1 MAAPSRSVSANLE
14 GMRVPALQL
23 RALSGQLPPQ
33 RQVSA
38 PVGHSSAAPESPPPG
53 GGKQLDGVLLHHSG
67 HPQHGGPPPP
77 TTGGTRFSFV
87 SSSPQRSTGNV
98 LATPRSL
105 VTMAGTRHH
114 LKDGFSHFGDADAEH
129 NTSLTP
135 LSSTTASSARRP
147 ASGMDLPTAQALQRQ
162 LDDVLHEVR
171 QRQHEHDELHVAVR
185 VIQQRLNDAGPQ
197 RAIVPIPSLPP
208 GVASDVNSHELSS
221 ALLEMQDRMQASI
234 TDVLEQHQQ
243 RFDEAMQQMAANV
256 LSPTMSQ
263 ATSAASLHALERRVD
278 ELVNE
283 TANQASRLESLSMHA
298 QGQHEGLQAENN
310 KVVALMRTLREQQ
323 EQHRQLLQEQQ
334 QDLQSVRTRQQEV
347 EPAAA
352 VAATRSLEMQLH
364 ELVLE
369 LRKLQ
374 REQQSLAQT
383 GFRPSTGEESADGF
397 DAFDVNTMAKEL
409 REETGHVAT
418 MLDNVRQEKC
428 EVIAM
433 MHTFQIDKD
442 EALRE
447 MDSLRRT
454 AREELSLVM
463 PAHDES
469 QSQLD
474 QQMQQHIF
482 NGRAPVQ
489 TMALPLQSAAAG
501 PISPALVS
509 RGVLPGKFPG
519 NSLDVG
525 QGGKHT
531 VRRFLSQPIGVSPRT
546 DMGVA
551 VAVAPSHSSVARPAM
566 SQSMLR

>member
-1 MAAPSRSVSANLE
+1 
-14 GMRVPALQL
+14 
-23 RALSGQLPPQ
+23 
-33 RQVSA
+33 
-38 PVGHSSAAPESPPPG
+38 
-53 GGKQLDGVLLHHSG
+53 
-67 HPQHGGPPPP
+67 
-77 TTGGTRFSFV
+77 
-87 SSSPQRSTGNV
+87 
-98 LATPRSL
+98 
-105 VTMAGTRHH
+105 MAGTRHH
-114 LKDGFSHFGDADAEH
+114 LKDGFSHFGDTDAEQ

-197 RAIVPIPSLPP
+197 SAIVPMPPLPL
-208 GVASDVNSHELSS
+208 GVAADVDSQELSS
-221 ALLEMQDRMQASI
+221 ALLEMQERMQASI

-256 LSPTMSQ
+256 LSPTISQ

-278 ELVNE
+278 ELANE
-283 TANQASRLESLSMHA
+283 TANQASRLEALSMQA

-334 QDLQSVRTRQQEV
+334 QDLQCVRAQQQEV

-383 GFRPSTGEESADGF
+383 GLRPSTGEESADGF
-397 DAFDVNTMAKEL
+397 DALDVNAMAKEL

-454 AREELSLVM
+454 AREELSFVM
-463 PAHDES
+463 PAHEES

-474 QQMQQHIF
+474 PQMQQHLF

-489 TMALPLQSAAAG
+489 TVALPLQPAAAG

-509 RGVLPGKFPG
+509 RGVLPAKFPG
-519 NSLDVG
+519 NSLDVVS

-551 VAVAPSHSSVARPAM
+551 MAVAPPHSSVARPAM